1 MRTLLGLVLA
11 LVLGACGSAAPS
23 VSPSADLGATAPA
36 ASGTPAVEVP
46 SAANTSSMQP
56 SPTPDGSTRVPNV
69 FGWTSGQIVLLAGV
83 ADDVRPTCRLAD
95 VLPEGSDEGIRC
107 FPDGVKAVG
116 FYLVANTDW
125 MQDMLYDKRLAS
137 YGVTRKSVGTCV
149 DGVPG
154 DILDSV
160 TDGEE
165 ARIGCYVDENGLAN
179 ARFTLPPGNGGA
191 MPGVYIGVV
200 GIDDDIATL
209 FKVLEGRSWPGDD
222 GCRFCAAP
230 WGLQFEG
237 EASGGLEPE
246 PTP

>member
-1 MRTLLGLVLA
+1 
-11 LVLGACGSAAPS
+11 
-23 VSPSADLGATAPA
+23 
-36 ASGTPAVEVP
+36 
-46 SAANTSSMQP
+46 MQP
-56 SPTPDGSTRVPNV
+56 SPTPDGSTRIPNV

-125 MQDMLYDKRLAS
+125 MQDMLYNKRLAS

-165 ARIGCYVDENGLAN
+165 ARTA
-179 ARFTLPPGNGGA
+179 
-191 MPGVYIGVV
+191 
-200 GIDDDIATL
+200 ATSMRT
-209 FKVLEGRSWPGDD
+209 VS
-222 GCRFCAAP
+222 
-230 WGLQFEG
+230 
-237 EASGGLEPE
+237 
-246 PTP
+246 PTPGSPCRPATVALCRASTSASWEPPVTSQRCSRCSRVARGPATMAAGSVPLRGASSSRVKPPEGSSRSPRPDVGTATTMF